1 MTMNLADCK
10 STGNVQA
17 YIIDEILKP
26 LNKDI
31 QKYYK
36 KLAKAKAKADK
47 INPNYWFAPCIEN
60 NIGKI
65 TDLAVSLDKPAYR

>member
-1 MTMNLADCK
+1 MNLAECK

-36 KLAKAKAKADK
+36 KLEKAKAKAIK
-47 INPNYWFAPCIEN
+47 INKDYWFAPCIES
-60 NIGKI
+60 NISRI
-65 TDLAVSLDKPAYR
+65 ESLATALDKPGYR